1 MATNEFYIKSGNL
14 VSESEWI
21 EIIESLRTD
30 EVIEDKQKAKF
41 IVKEAVIEA
50 VKKRIPDERFGVLF
64 SGGVDSSLIALI
76 CKQLKAA
83 FTCYTVGLENSSDV
97 EQAKKVAEFFDFKLK
112 TRILSIEEA
121 EKIIKKAVETVGP
134 NVVKVG
140 VASVVIAAKEIADE
154 KIFFSGLGSEEIF
167 AGYERHLKA
176 KDVNEECWNGLK
188 QMRERDLTRDVAVA
202 KAMNFELRTPFL
214 DKELIRV
221 AMQLPGRFKLNK
233 DNKLILREAA
243 EEIGLG
249 DFAWR
254 KKKAAQYGSR
264 FDKAIEKLA
273 KREKLSKSEYLKK
286 LF

>member
-21 EIIESLRTD
+21 KIIESLRTG
-30 EVIEDKQKAKF
+30 EVIEDRQKARF

-50 VKKRIPDERFGVLF
+50 VRKRIPDERFGILF

-76 CKQLKAA
+76 CKQLNAD
-83 FTCYTVGLENSSDV
+83 FTCYTVGLENASDV
-97 EQAKKVAEFFDFKLK
+97 EQSKKVAEFLGFKLK
-112 TRILSIEEA
+112 TRILSMEEA
-121 EKIIKKAVETVGP
+121 EEIIKKAVEIVGS

-176 KDVNEECWNGLK
+176 VDVNEECWNGLNL
-188 QMRERDLTRDVAVA
+188 MRERDLTRDVAVA
-202 KAMNFELRTPFL
+202 KAMNFELQTPFL
-214 DKELIRV
+214 DKELIKL
-221 AMQLPGRFKLNK
+221 AMQVPAKFKINN
-233 DNKLILREAA
+233 DNKLILREIA

-254 KKKAAQYGSR
+254 KKKAAQYGSK

-273 KREKLSKSEYLKK
+273 KKEKLSKSEYLNK
-286 LF
+286 LL

>member
-21 EIIESLRTD
+21 KIIESLRTD

-41 IVKEAVIEA
+41 LVKEAVIEA
-50 VKKRIPDERFGVLF
+50 VRKRTPDERFGILF
-64 SGGVDSSLIALI
+64 SGGIDSSLIALI
-76 CKQLKAA
+76 CKQLKAD
-83 FTCYTVGLENSSDV
+83 FTCYTVGLENASDV
-97 EQAKKVAEFFDFKLK
+97 EQANKVAEFFDFKLK
-112 TRILSIEEA
+112 TRILSLEEA

-154 KIFFSGLGSEEIF
+154 NIFFSGLGSEEIF
-167 AGYERHLKA
+167 AGYERHTKV

-202 KAMNFELRTPFL
+202 KEFGFELRTPFL
-214 DKELIRV
+214 DKELIKL
-221 AMQLPGRFKLNK
+221 AMQVPGKLKLNK
-233 DNKLILREAA
+233 DNKLILREVA

-273 KREKLSKSEYLKK
+273 KREKLSKSEYLKT
-286 LF
+286 LV